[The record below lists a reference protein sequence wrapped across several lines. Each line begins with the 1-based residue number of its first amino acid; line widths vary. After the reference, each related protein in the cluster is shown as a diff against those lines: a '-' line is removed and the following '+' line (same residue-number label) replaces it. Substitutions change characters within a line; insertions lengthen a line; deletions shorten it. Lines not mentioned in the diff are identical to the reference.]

1 MGCTVGISETEL
13 ILLLKTNDRM
23 TKLKLIAVFAFALMT
38 FATQAQ
44 RVAYVDVNQI
54 LESIQEYQG
63 AQEELDRLAAK
74 WRQDIQKEYD
84 VIKGMY
90 NRYQSEQVLLSEEA
104 RRQREEEI
112 VNKEKAVR
120 DLQKSR
126 FGPEG
131 GLFQRRKE
139 LVQPIQDRVYGAIE
153 AYAKERGYDFIFDK
167 SGSAGMIFSNPEY
180 DKTGDI
186 LNRLK

>member
-1 MGCTVGISETEL
+1 
-13 ILLLKTNDRM
+13 M
-23 TKLKLIAVFAFALMT
+23 TKLKLIAVFALALMT
-38 FATQAQ
+38 FTTQAQ
-44 RVAYVDVNQI
+44 RIAYVDVDKI

-63 AQEELDRLAAK
+63 AQQELDRLAAK
-74 WRQDIQKEYD
+74 WRQEIAKEYD
-84 VIKGMY
+84 LIKGMY
-90 NRYQSEQVLLSEEA
+90 NRYQSEQVLLSEDA

-112 VNKEKAVR
+112 VAKEKEVR
-120 DLQKSR
+120 DMQKSR

-131 GLFQRRKE
+131 GLFQRRQE
-139 LVQPIQDRVYGAIE
+139 LVRPIQDRVYGGIE

-167 SGSAGMIFSNPEY
+167 SSAAGMIFSNPEY

>member
-1 MGCTVGISETEL
+1 
-13 ILLLKTNDRM
+13 M
-23 TKLKLIAVFAFALMT
+23 TKLKLIAVFALALMT
-38 FATQAQ
+38 VTTHAQ
-44 RVAYVDVNQI
+44 RIAYVDVNKI
-54 LESIQEYQG
+54 LESIQEYQN
-63 AQEELDRLAAK
+63 AQQELDRLAAK
-74 WRQDIQKEYD
+74 WRQEIAQEYD

-90 NRYQSEQVLLSEEA
+90 NRYQSEQVLLSDDA
-104 RRQREEEI
+104 RQQREEEI

-131 GLFQRRKE
+131 GLFKRRQE
-139 LVQPIQDRVYGAIE
+139 LVRPIQDRVYGAIE
-153 AYAKERGYDFIFDK
+153 SYAKERGYDFIFDK
-167 SGSAGMIFSNPEY
+167 SGAAGMIFSNPEY